1 MRMSRPG
8 HDVTHASIKRKLRV
22 RQLETRT
29 PPSLS
34 LMSNIRDIDNLIPR
48 LTDSGYN
55 VIRQSETSTAYQ
67 NNCHNCNSAHSSVR
81 TTSFDEKL
89 IGGGAS
95 LHQTPN
101 CHNLRSEVL
110 ALLNEL
116 RFITRKMKEDG
127 DEKEQMNEWKFA
139 AMVVDRLCFWLFLLY
154 LVCFTGA
161 IFLSPPT
168 ILNPL

>member
-8 HDVTHASIKRKLRV
+8 HDVTHASIKRKLRM

-48 LTDSGYN
+48 MHDGYS
-55 VIRQSETSTAYQ
+55 VIRQSETTYQ

-89 IGGGAS
+89 IGGGVTS
-95 LHQTPN
+95 HQTPT
-101 CHNLRSEVL
+101 CHNLRSEIL
-110 ALLNEL
+110 AVLNEL

-139 AMVVDRLCFWLFLLY
+139 AMVVDRLCFWIFLLY

-168 ILNPL
+168 ILDSL